1 MYYKANI
8 IFKKEY
14 GEEHTF
20 VSIVILLFLHLL
32 KIIIIIIFVF
42 NFKKDLQ

>member
-20 VSIVILLFLHLL
+20 VSIVIF
-32 KIIIIIIFVF
+32 IIFG
-42 NFKKDLQ
+42 NFKLK